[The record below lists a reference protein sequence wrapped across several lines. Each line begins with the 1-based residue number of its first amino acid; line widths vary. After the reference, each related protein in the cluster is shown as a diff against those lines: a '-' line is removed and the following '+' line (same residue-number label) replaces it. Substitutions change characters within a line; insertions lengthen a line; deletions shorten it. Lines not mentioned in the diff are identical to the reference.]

1 MQSLDS
7 IQNFQSAH
15 RKKNFLRNKD
25 NEKPPFLN
33 TFAAMSLL
41 YNFPFSKSN
50 GLASAL
56 QRPFRT
62 GSKHPK
68 KRVAPHTGVETNAGN
83 VTKKHNP

>member
-1 MQSLDS
+1 MTDIEREAMGLWEWVAFLDRTEFFGKCKAL
-7 IQNFQSAH
+7 IQFKTFNQRIA
-15 RKKNFLRNKD
+15 KINFLRNKD

-56 QRPFRT
+56 Q
-62 GSKHPK
+62 
-68 KRVAPHTGVETNAGN
+68 
-83 VTKKHNP
+83 

>member
-33 TFAAMSLL
+33 TFAAVSLL

-68 KRVAPHTGVETNAGN
+68 KRVAPHAGLGTEGGN
-83 VTKKHNP
+83 ITKEYNR